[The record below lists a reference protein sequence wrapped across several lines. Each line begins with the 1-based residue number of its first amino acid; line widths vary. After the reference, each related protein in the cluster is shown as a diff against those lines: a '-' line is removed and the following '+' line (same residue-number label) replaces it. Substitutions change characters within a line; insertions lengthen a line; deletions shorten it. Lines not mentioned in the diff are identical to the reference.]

1 MKRRRYLEL
10 IALAGLA
17 GWLAACEP
25 EFVPK
30 PKGYNRID
38 LPTPSYRPLEAAHPY
53 TFEYSAHAIVTDDTT
68 GRVEPHWIDITYPDL
83 SAKVQFT
90 YKSLANQPQKFQE
103 LNEDARR
110 LTAKH
115 HIKAYAIEEL
125 QVRTRSGHTATLF
138 ELSGEVP
145 SQFQFF
151 VTDSVAH
158 FLRGALYFP
167 TATQNDSLAPIIE
180 FVKTDM
186 VHLLN
191 TLEWQQVP
199 APSGG
204 DVGRRK

>member
-1 MKRRRYLEL
+1 MKKDRYLGL
-10 IALAGLA
+10 IVLGGLA
-17 GWLAACEP
+17 LWLTACEP

-38 LPTPSYRPLEAAHPY
+38 LPEPAYRMLEAAHPY

-68 GRVEPHWIDITYPDL
+68 GRVEPHWIDITYPEL
-83 SAKVQFT
+83 GAKVQFT
-90 YKSLANQPQKFQE
+90 YKSLDRRPERFE
-103 LNEDARR
+103 GLNEDARR

-125 QVRTRSGHTATLF
+125 QVRTRSGHTATIF

-151 VTDSVAH
+151 VTDSVDH

-191 TLEWQQVP
+191 TLEWQEVP
-199 APSGG
+199 DASA
-204 DVGRRK
+204 GRAGRSK